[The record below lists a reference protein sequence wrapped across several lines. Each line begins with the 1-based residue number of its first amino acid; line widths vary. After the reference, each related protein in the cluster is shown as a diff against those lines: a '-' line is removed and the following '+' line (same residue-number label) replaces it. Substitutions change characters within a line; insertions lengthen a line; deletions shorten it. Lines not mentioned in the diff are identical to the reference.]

1 MIAGGCLIPCSS
13 DVQGLLSTT
22 VANITAA
29 YPGADQYI
37 VPYNNSTQQAAV
49 STPLMVAAANAYSA
63 SCPNTPIVFV
73 GYSLGGIVV
82 MNTLCGG
89 INATANPNVIAA
101 IVYGEE
107 TFTYP
112 QSWDLGTC
120 TNNAVRNFLY
130 MEIDKSSADFV
141 C

>member
-1 MIAGGCLIPCSS
+1 MIAGGCLIPCSA
-13 DVQGLLSTT
+13 DVEGLLSTT
-22 VANITAA
+22 IGNITAA

-37 VPYNNSTQQAAV
+37 VPYNASAQQAQV

-63 SCPNTPIVFV
+63 SCPNTPIVFI

-89 INATANPNVIAA
+89 ISANPNVIAA

-107 TFTYP
+107 TYTYP
-112 QSWDLGTC
+112 QPYDVGTC
-120 TNNAVRNFLY
+120 TNQAVSDFP
-130 MEIDKSSADFV
+130 SSHALW
-141 C
+141 

>member
-1 MIAGGCLIPCSS
+1 MVAGGCLVPC
-13 DVQGLLSTT
+13 QTEIGLLETT
-22 VANITAA
+22 IGNITSA
-29 YPGADQYI
+29 YPGADQYL
-37 VPYNNSTQQAAV
+37 VPYNGAAQQAQV

-89 INATANPNVIAA
+89 ISANPNVIAA

-107 TFTYP
+107 TYTYP
-112 QSWDLGTC
+112 QPFDLGTC
-120 TNNAVRNFLY
+120 VNNAVCVIPFKNKLF
-130 MEIDKSSADFV
+130 SSTFI
-141 C
+141 